1 MRQIVW
7 PSDSPDGGELGVK
20 RSTSDAKTLE
30 VLKEVEGRG
39 YGSVAS
45 AVEARN
51 KLLDYGRPALQH
63 ARENATPAIADAF
76 HTFLLALY
84 DSIGQTPD
92 LARR

>member
-1 MRQIVW
+1 
-7 PSDSPDGGELGVK
+7 
-20 RSTSDAKTLE
+20 

-39 YGSVAS
+39 YAQVAT

-51 KLLDYGRPALQH
+51 KLLDYGRPALQY
-63 ARENATPAIADAF
+63 ARENSTPAIADTF

-92 LARR
+92 FPPAPR